1 MIDKMKM
8 AGVKKG
14 NVLINVAALIIVVAG
29 MRAAS
34 SILIPI
40 MLAIFIAA
48 IFMPP
53 FLWLKRKGIP
63 TALSLIIVIICILII
78 GFLLVTLIHTALSD
92 FSNAIPQYKNIIN
105 VQDIEQK
112 LEQTGLIIP
121 DNIMKKYFDPNML
134 VELIRKILSSV
145 GGVLSNTLLIVL
157 IVIFILLEAWDFPNK
172 IKASFDDPKA
182 SMKRVTIFMDN
193 IQNYIVIKSTI
204 SLLTGIIIASS
215 LAIIGVDFPLLWG
228 LLAFLLNYIPTIG
241 SIIAAIPAVF
251 WTLVQLGP
259 GPALLAGVVFLVTNF
274 IMGSII
280 EPRYMGRGLG
290 LSTLVVFLSLVFWGW
305 VFGPIGMLLSV
316 PLTMTVKIALDSSE
330 DTLWMATLIGSKVPS
345 TQSSDSSSI
354 RKSSQ
359 RNGNENS

>member
-1 MIDKMKM
+1 
-8 AGVKKG
+8 
-14 NVLINVAALIIVVAG
+14 
-29 MRAAS
+29 
-34 SILIPI
+34 
-40 MLAIFIAA
+40 
-48 IFMPP
+48 
-53 FLWLKRKGIP
+53 
-63 TALSLIIVIICILII
+63 
-78 GFLLVTLIHTALSD
+78 
-92 FSNAIPQYKNIIN
+92 
-105 VQDIEQK
+105 
-112 LEQTGLIIP
+112 
-121 DNIMKKYFDPNML
+121 
-134 VELIRKILSSV
+134 
-145 GGVLSNTLLIVL
+145 
-157 IVIFILLEAWDFPNK
+157 
-172 IKASFDDPKA
+172 
-182 SMKRVTIFMDN
+182 MDN

-259 GPALLAGVVFLVTNF
+259 GSALLAGVVFLVTNF